1 MSLATGKHIEQEIN
15 EVRCRV
21 VEAGISK
28 ERADFLKQ
36 LLVHNGYEVQVAEE
50 PPKPVPPP
58 KPAPPPVTAAGTKSD
73 PAQVP
78 ATPED
83 KPTFAEASVDE
94 PASAEATVDEPA
106 SAEASVDEP
115 EPTYV
120 IGVTDIIFNA
130 VVAVYNRALRTLD
143 GKHVTADYWNQ
154 KTVKAEPNYWDRAK
168 KEWL

>member
-1 MSLATGKHIEQEIN
+1 MSLSSGKHKEQEIN

-21 VEAGISK
+21 VESGISK
-28 ERADFLKQ
+28 ERVEFLKE
-36 LLVHNGYEVQVAEE
+36 LLEHNGYEVQVAEE
-50 PPKPVPPP
+50 PPKAVPPP
-58 KPAPPPVTAAGTKSD
+58 KPAPPAPSTSEQSKPAPASVPGTSAG
-73 PAQVP
+73 
-78 ATPED
+78 
-83 KPTFAEASVDE
+83 KPSPSAAEASMEAPE
-94 PASAEATVDEPA
+94 PEP
-106 SAEASVDEP
+106 EP
-115 EPTYV
+115 EPTFV